1 MAEIKKIST
10 ELQLLD
16 KFLDTSGD
24 AGTSGQVLT
33 STGTGINWVS
43 AESLPGG
50 SYLPLAG
57 GIMTGTNG
65 VRFPDNFNLNLGTSG
80 DFRIFYNGNNA
91 ILQNT
96 GGDIVFENTAN
107 DRDIFFKTDDGS
119 GGVASYLTLDGS
131 TTHAYFSNPGNVG
144 IGTTNPSEKLHVNGG
159 LRLDGSV
166 YNSNLNYL
174 EFTPNGSD
182 SFISQKGGGNSLIL
196 RGNNGVKLQKNSGT
210 NVTVVLG
217 EDAQKIVA
225 SGTSDSISLFTSSTE
240 KLRIDSS
247 GKVGIGTTIPSAK
260 LEVSSTS
267 GWGLFTERGIK
278 DGSTS
283 TYSHNYNAGN
293 AHVLGRST
301 IFESSV
307 TFSTST
313 ASSTTK
319 AYRFNNQSDKLVLV
333 SVVAGVATD
342 NNILVISGTNIGIGT
357 TTPDRT
363 LDVEGSGRFVN
374 NNTTVDI
381 NNSNYVPLKID
392 HTNGY
397 AHARI
402 NGFEVGGET
411 TAYNEGYI
419 KTADN
424 SRVLKLNTDGWLFK
438 VTSAEKMRLTPSGN
452 LGIGTTNPGSTLP
465 TDSETASKVLQL
477 TGVSGNTG
485 DTAVLLRSSD
495 NSSGLDLWHNAS
507 TGDSYID
514 NRFNAAQG
522 DTIFRVKTAGTPLE
536 ALRIAGDGN
545 VGIGT
550 SSPAEKL
557 HIFGTTAAVKIEG
570 NGVTS
575 ANLKFKTNE
584 TDRWNVNV
592 PSGSTDLRF
601 TTGSSDTLTLKS
613 NGNVGIGTTSPSEKL
628 DIEGNVRV
636 GQNNGFYINN
646 QNVGIKRDSND
657 LVLGGFGN
665 VIIKSSSTTVVN
677 QAERMRITSAGNVG
691 IGTTS
696 PDYKLDVEGDISLVG
711 GGENYAVMS
720 PISQGMQI
728 AVGDPA
734 DIAVPLVTFDGENQR
749 VGIGTTNPAAK
760 LDIESTT
767 SGVLLPRMT
776 TAQVNAISSP
786 SNGLTV
792 YNTTLNTLCFYNGS
806 SWQKVNHAN
815 M

>member
-1 MAEIKKIST
+1 M
-10 ELQLLD
+10 L
-16 KFLDTSGD
+16 
-24 AGTSGQVLT
+24 
-33 STGTGINWVS
+33 
-43 AESLPGG
+43 
-50 SYLPLAG
+50 
-57 GIMTGTNG
+57 
-65 VRFPDNFNLNLGTSG
+65 
-80 DFRIFYNGNNA
+80 FR
-91 ILQNT
+91 
-96 GGDIVFENTAN
+96 
-107 DRDIFFKTDDGS
+107 S
-119 GGVASYLTLDGS
+119 
-131 TTHAYFSNPGNVG
+131 
-144 IGTTNPSEKLHVNGG
+144 
-159 LRLDGSV
+159 
-166 YNSNLNYL
+166 
-174 EFTPNGSD
+174 
-182 SFISQKGGGNSLIL
+182 
-196 RGNNGVKLQKNSGT
+196 
-210 NVTVVLG
+210 
-217 EDAQKIVA
+217 
-225 SGTSDSISLFTSSTE
+225 
-240 KLRIDSS
+240 
-247 GKVGIGTTIPSAK
+247 
-260 LEVSSTS
+260 
-267 GWGLFTERGIK
+267 
-278 DGSTS
+278 
-283 TYSHNYNAGN
+283 
-293 AHVLGRST
+293 
-301 IFESSV
+301 
-307 TFSTST
+307 
-313 ASSTTK
+313 
-319 AYRFNNQSDKLVLV
+319 
-333 SVVAGVATD
+333 
-342 NNILVISGTNIGIGT
+342 IGT

-411 TAYNEGYI
+411 TANNEGYI

-514 NRFNAAQG
+514 NRYNSNQG

-570 NGVTS
+570 NGITS

-646 QNVGIKRDSND
+646 QNVGIKRDSKI
-657 LVLGGFGN
+657 GRA
-665 VIIKSSSTTVVN
+665 SCR
-677 QAERMRITSAGNVG
+677 ERV
-691 IGTTS
+691 
-696 PDYKLDVEGDISLVG
+696 
-711 GGENYAVMS
+711 
-720 PISQGMQI
+720 
-728 AVGDPA
+728 
-734 DIAVPLVTFDGENQR
+734 
-749 VGIGTTNPAAK
+749 
-760 LDIESTT
+760 
-767 SGVLLPRMT
+767 
-776 TAQVNAISSP
+776 
-786 SNGLTV
+786 
-792 YNTTLNTLCFYNGS
+792 
-806 SWQKVNHAN
+806 
-815 M
+815 